1 MYISGGNMTDL
12 RMEIE
17 VHYEPL
23 LAEIHSRVS
32 QWLIDYKAGLWGKPY
47 ESKDLRLSKVE
58 AYLDDIPLWVL
69 LSVASNSAETLQ
81 TCSARLGSFLEDETI
96 LAIKTGAEILSIC
109 DGLGFS
115 IERPIYGEGNTFMVT
130 CKLDRLSEVLSLQAL
145 EFYPM
150 PELTIPSYSK
160 DASRVLLGH
169 RENRHNNGVNMS
181 VLSILSTVGYKL
193 TDIAKDVEPK
203 PEGVKQE
210 DWDNY
215 LSQSEIVKAELAN
228 KPFYFK
234 WAYDKRGRVYSHGYH
249 INIQSSEY
257 HKACLSF
264 SKSVELTDRGWY
276 WLKVDIANAF
286 GLDKELWADRVAFV
300 DSNIDAMLADIDG
313 WSEKADD
320 KLLAK
325 SALLAYRDSLASGKS
340 NHIVRLDATTSGP
353 QLMSVMAR
361 DIEGMERFNVI
372 GSSVRRDFYTE
383 VAQAIYDQTRDSK
396 LWGSNPD
403 FKKIRKDIKRSIMT
417 YYYNSEANPKAY
429 FGEDSKELKVFYDVM
444 ATSAKGAVELK
455 GYINSLWSDTKL
467 YNAWYLPDGHYAYC
481 PVMVQDKK
489 RVEVKEMKGGTATM
503 TVVCDVNKP
512 SHEPHRSLMPSTI
525 HSVDGLILRWVVEI
539 LNDQGIQVSPIHDSF
554 GVHAEHCDALR
565 EAYRK
570 CLARLYK
577 EDILNSIL
585 RQIQPDASFKL
596 PEYSEEVYQAIRGNT
611 EGYYIC

>member
-1 MYISGGNMTDL
+1 MVDL
-12 RMEIE
+12 KLEIE

-23 LAEIHSRVS
+23 LAEIHSRIS
-32 QWLIDYKAGLWGKPY
+32 KWLDDYRLGLWGKTY
-47 ESKDLRLSKVE
+47 ESKDIRLSKVE
-58 AYLDDIPLWVL
+58 ANLDDIPLWVL
-69 LSVASNSAETLQ
+69 VSVASNNPETLQ
-81 TCSARLGSFLEDETI
+81 TCSAHLGSFLEDETI
-96 LAIKTGAEILSIC
+96 LAIKTGTEILSIC

-115 IERPIYGEGNTFMVT
+115 IERPIYGEGNTFMVH
-130 CKLDRLSEVLSLQAL
+130 CHLDRLSEVLALQAL

-150 PELTIPSYSK
+150 PELAIPSYSK
-160 DASRVLLGH
+160 DASRVILGH

-181 VLSILSTVGYKL
+181 VLAILSTVGYKL

-203 PEGVKQE
+203 PEGVRDT
-210 DWDNY
+210 DWQNY
-215 LSQSEIVKAELAN
+215 LEQCEIVKAELGS
-228 KPFYFK
+228 KPFYFR
-234 WAYDKRGRVYSHGYH
+234 WAYDKRGRVYSRGYH
-249 INIQSSEY
+249 VNVQANEF

-264 SKSVELTDRGWY
+264 SKSVDLTDRGWY

-286 GLDKELWADRVAFV
+286 GLDKLTWDERVAFV
-300 DSNIDAMLADIDG
+300 DSNIDAMLADIDA
-313 WSEKADD
+313 WSAKADD
-320 KLLAK
+320 PLLAK
-325 SALLAYRDSLASGKS
+325 SALLAYQESLATGKS

-353 QLMSVMAR
+353 QLMSVMTR
-361 DIEGMERFNVI
+361 DIEGMQRFNVI
-372 GSSVRRDFYTE
+372 GNSVRRDFYTE
-383 VAQAIYDQTRDSK
+383 VAQAIYDQTRDSE

-489 RVEVKEMKGGTATM
+489 RIEIKEMKGGTATM

-525 HSVDGLILRWVVEI
+525 HSIDALMMRWVVEM
-539 LNDQGIQVSPIHDSF
+539 LDEKGIQVSPIHDSF

-577 EDILNSIL
+577 ENILNSIL
-585 RQIQPDASFKL
+585 RQIQPDAEFEL
-596 PEYSEEVYQAIRGNT
+596 PEYDPAVYEAIRNNT
-611 EGYYIC
+611 DGYYIC

>member
-1 MYISGGNMTDL
+1 MEVDMVDL
-12 RMEIE
+12 KLEIE

-23 LAEIHSRVS
+23 LAKIHSRVS
-32 QWLIDYKAGLWGKPY
+32 QWLSDYKSGLWGKTY
-47 ESKDLRLSKVE
+47 ESKDLRLAKVE
-58 AYLDDIPLWVL
+58 ANLEDIPLWVL
-69 LSVASNSAETLQ
+69 VSVASNTSETLQ
-81 TCSARLGSFLEDETI
+81 TCSARLGSFLEDETL

-115 IERPIYGEGNTFMVT
+115 IERPVYGQGNTFMVH
-130 CKLDRLSEVLSLQAL
+130 CHLGRLSEVLALQAL

-150 PELTIPSYSK
+150 PERVIPDCPKSN
-160 DASRVLLGH
+160 AQVLLGH
-169 RENRHNNGVNMS
+169 RENRHENTLNMS
-181 VLSILSTVGYKL
+181 VLSILGSVGYRL
-193 TDIAKDVEPK
+193 TPIAAMTEDK
-203 PEGVKQE
+203 PEGVRDT
-210 DWDNY
+210 DWQNY
-215 LSQSEIVKAELAN
+215 LDQCEIVKSELAN
-228 KPFYFK
+228 KPFYFR
-234 WAYDKRGRVYSHGYH
+234 WAYDKRGRVYSRGYH
-249 INIQSSEY
+249 INIQSSEF

-264 SKSVELTDRGWY
+264 SKLVELTDRGWY

-300 DSNIDAMLADIDG
+300 DSNIDAMLADIDA

-325 SALLAYRDSLASGKS
+325 SALLAYKESLVTGKS

-353 QLMSVMAR
+353 QLMSVMTR
-361 DIEGMERFNVI
+361 DIEGMQRFNVI
-372 GSSVRRDFYTE
+372 GSNARRDFYTE

-455 GYINSLWSDTKL
+455 SYINSLWSDTKL

-489 RVEVKEMKGGTATM
+489 RIEVKEMKGGTATM

-525 HSVDGLILRWVVEI
+525 HSIDALMMRWVVEI

-577 EDILNSIL
+577 EDILNNIL
-585 RQIQPDASFKL
+585 KQIQPDAEFEL
-596 PEYSEEVYQAIRGNT
+596 PEYDPAVYEAIRNNAD
-611 EGYYIC
+611 GYYIC

>member
-1 MYISGGNMTDL
+1 MVDL
-12 RMEIE
+12 KLEIE

-23 LAEIHSRVS
+23 LSEIHSRVS
-32 QWLIDYKAGLWGKPY
+32 QWLEDYRQSLWGKTY
-47 ESKDLRLSKVE
+47 ESKDIRLSKVE
-58 AYLDDIPLWVL
+58 AALENIPLWVL
-69 LSVASNSAETLQ
+69 LSIASNQQETLQ

-109 DGLGFS
+109 DGLGYQ
-115 IERPIYGEGNTFMVT
+115 IERPVYGEGNTFMVT
-130 CKLDRLSEVLSLQAL
+130 CKLNRLSEVLALQAL

-160 DASRVLLGH
+160 NTSRVLLGH

-181 VLSILSTVGYKL
+181 VLAILSTVGYKL
-193 TDIAKDVEPK
+193 TPIAAMTEDK
-203 PEGVKQE
+203 PEGVRDT

-215 LSQSEIVKAELAN
+215 LEQCEIVKAELAN

-234 WAYDKRGRVYSHGYH
+234 WAYDKRGRVYSKGYH
-249 INIQSSEY
+249 INIQANEY

-264 SKSVELTDRGWY
+264 SKEVELTDRGWY

-286 GLDKELWADRVAFV
+286 GLDKLTWDERVAYV
-300 DSNIDAMLADIDG
+300 DEHITDMLADIDA
-313 WSEKADD
+313 WSAKADD
-320 KLLAK
+320 PLLAK
-325 SALLAYRDSLASGKS
+325 SALLAYRESLATGKS

-353 QLMSVMAR
+353 QLMSVMTR
-361 DIEGMERFNVI
+361 DIEGMKRFNVI

-383 VAQAIYDQTRDSK
+383 VATAIYDQTRDSK
-396 LWGSNPD
+396 LWGTNPD
-403 FKKIRKDIKRSIMT
+403 FKSIRKDIKQSIMT

-444 ATSAKGAVELK
+444 ETSATGAVALK
-455 GYINSLWSDTKL
+455 KYINSLWSDTKL

-489 RVEVKEMKGGTATM
+489 RVEIKEMKGGTATM

-525 HSVDGLILRWVVEI
+525 HSIDALMMRWVVEM

-577 EDILNSIL
+577 EDILNNIL
-585 RQIQPDASFKL
+585 RQIQPDAEFEL
-596 PEYSEEVYQAIRGNT
+596 PEYDPAVYEAIRNNT
-611 EGYYIC
+611 DGYYIC

>member
-1 MYISGGNMTDL
+1 MVDL
-12 RMEIE
+12 KLEIE

-23 LAEIHSRVS
+23 LAEIHKRISK
-32 QWLIDYKAGLWGKPY
+32 WLDEYRQGLWGKTY
-47 ESKDLRLSKVE
+47 ESKDIRIAKVE
-58 AYLDDIPLWVL
+58 AALEDIPLWVL
-69 LSVASNSAETLQ
+69 LSIASNQQETLQ
-81 TCSARLGSFLEDETI
+81 TCSARLGSFLEDETL

-115 IERPIYGEGNTFMVT
+115 IERPIYGKGNTFMVT
-130 CKLDRLSEVLSLQAL
+130 CKLDRLSEVLALQAL

-150 PELTIPSYSK
+150 PELAIPDCPKSN
-160 DASRVLLGH
+160 AQVLLGH
-169 RENRHNNGVNMS
+169 RENRHENTLNMS
-181 VLSILSTVGYKL
+181 VLSILGSVGYRL
-193 TDIAKDVEPK
+193 TPIAAMIEPK
-203 PEGVKQE
+203 PEGVRDT
-210 DWDNY
+210 DWENY
-215 LSQSEIVKAELAN
+215 LEQYEIVKAELAN

-234 WAYDKRGRVYSHGYH
+234 WAYDKRGRVYSKGYH
-249 INIQSSEY
+249 INIQANEY
-257 HKACLSF
+257 HKACLQF
-264 SKSVELTDRGWY
+264 SKSVDLTDRGWY

-286 GLDKELWADRVAFV
+286 GLDKELWANRVAFV
-300 DSNIDAMLADIDG
+300 DSNIDDMLADIDG

-320 KLLAK
+320 PLLAK
-325 SALLAYRDSLASGKS
+325 SALLAYKESLVSGKS

-361 DIEGMERFNVI
+361 DIEGMQRFNVI
-372 GSSVRRDFYTE
+372 GSDTRRDFYTE
-383 VAQAIYDQTRDSK
+383 VATAIYDQTKDSK

-403 FKKIRKDIKRSIMT
+403 FKKIRKGIKDSLMT
-417 YYYNSEANPKAY
+417 YFYNSEANPKAY

-455 GYINSLWSDTKL
+455 GYINSLWSDKVL
-467 YNAWYLPDGHYAYC
+467 ANSWYLPDGHYAHC

-489 RVEVKEMKGGTATM
+489 RVEIKEMKGGTATM

-512 SHEPHRSLMPSTI
+512 SHEPHRSLCPNVV
-525 HSVDGLILRWVVEI
+525 HSADSLVARWVIEI

-585 RQIQPDASFKL
+585 RQIQPDAEFEL
-596 PEYSEEVYQAIRGNT
+596 PEYSEEIYQAIRNNT
-611 EGYYIC
+611 DGYYIC

>member
-1 MYISGGNMTDL
+1 MVDL
-12 RMEIE
+12 KLEIE

-23 LAEIHSRVS
+23 LSEIHSRVS
-32 QWLIDYKAGLWGKPY
+32 QWLEDYRQSLWGKTY
-47 ESKDLRLSKVE
+47 ESKDIRLSKVE
-58 AYLDDIPLWVL
+58 AALENIPLWVL
-69 LSVASNSAETLQ
+69 LSIASNQQETLQ

-109 DGLGFS
+109 DGLGYQ
-115 IERPIYGEGNTFMVT
+115 IERPVYGEGNTFMVT
-130 CKLDRLSEVLSLQAL
+130 CKLNRLSEVLALQAL

-160 DASRVLLGH
+160 NTSRVLLGH

-181 VLSILSTVGYKL
+181 VLAILSTVGYKL
-193 TDIAKDVEPK
+193 TPIAAMTEDK
-203 PEGVKQE
+203 PEGVRDT

-215 LSQSEIVKAELAN
+215 LEQCEIVKAELAN

-234 WAYDKRGRVYSHGYH
+234 WAYDKRGRVYSKGYH
-249 INIQSSEY
+249 INIQANEY

-264 SKSVELTDRGWY
+264 SKEVELTDRGWY

-286 GLDKELWADRVAFV
+286 GLDKLTWDERVAYV
-300 DSNIDAMLADIDG
+300 DEHITDMLADIDA
-313 WSEKADD
+313 WSAKADD
-320 KLLAK
+320 PLLAK
-325 SALLAYRDSLASGKS
+325 SALLAYRESLATGKS

-353 QLMSVMAR
+353 QLMSVMTR
-361 DIEGMERFNVI
+361 DIEGMKRFNVI

-383 VAQAIYDQTRDSK
+383 VATAIYDQTRDSK
-396 LWGSNPD
+396 LWGTNPD
-403 FKKIRKDIKRSIMT
+403 FKSIRKDIKQSIMT

-444 ATSAKGAVELK
+444 ETSATGAVALK
-455 GYINSLWSDTKL
+455 KYINSLWSDTKL

-489 RVEVKEMKGGTATM
+489 RVEIKEMKGGTATM

-525 HSVDGLILRWVVEI
+525 HSIDALMMRWVVEM

-577 EDILNSIL
+577 EDILNNIL
-585 RQIQPDASFKL
+585 RQIQPDAEFEL
-596 PEYSEEVYQAIRGNT
+596 PEYDSAVYEAIRNNT
-611 EGYYIC
+611 DGYYIC

>member
-1 MYISGGNMTDL
+1 MVDL
-12 RMEIE
+12 KLEIE

-23 LAEIHSRVS
+23 LSEIHSRIS
-32 QWLIDYKAGLWGKPY
+32 KWLEEYHLGLWGKTY

-58 AYLDDIPLWVL
+58 ANLDDIPLWVL
-69 LSVASNSAETLQ
+69 LSIASNQQETLQ

-115 IERPIYGEGNTFMVT
+115 IERPVYGQGNTFMVH
-130 CKLDRLSEVLSLQAL
+130 CHLDRLSEVLALQAL

-150 PELTIPSYSK
+150 PELAIPSYSK

-181 VLSILSTVGYKL
+181 VLAILSTVGYKL

-203 PEGVKQE
+203 PEGVRDT

-215 LSQSEIVKAELAN
+215 LSQSEIVKDALGS

-234 WAYDKRGRVYSHGYH
+234 WAYDKRGRVYSKGYH

-257 HKACLSF
+257 HKACLQF
-264 SKSVELTDRGWY
+264 SKSVALTDRGWY

-286 GLDKELWADRVAFV
+286 GLDKLTWDERVVYV
-300 DSNIDAMLADIDG
+300 DEHITDMLADIDG
-313 WSEKADD
+313 WSAKADD
-320 KLLAK
+320 PLLAK
-325 SALLAYRDSLASGKS
+325 SALLAYKESLVSGKS

-353 QLMSVMAR
+353 QIMSVLTR
-361 DIEGMERFNVI
+361 DVAGMERFNVI

-383 VAQAIYDQTRDSK
+383 VATAIYDQTRDSK
-396 LWGSNPD
+396 LWGETPS
-403 FKKIRKDIKRSIMT
+403 FKNIRKDIKASIMT
-417 YYYNSEANPKAY
+417 YFYNSEANPKAY

-503 TVVCDVNKP
+503 TVVCDVNKA
-512 SHEPHRSLMPSTI
+512 SNEPHRSLCPNLV
-525 HSVDGLILRWVVEI
+525 HSIDAVVMRWVVEI

-577 EDILNSIL
+577 EDILNGIL
-585 RQIQPDASFKL
+585 KQIQPDAKFEL
-596 PEYSEEVYQAIRGNT
+596 PEYDPAIYEAIRNNT
-611 EGYYIC
+611 DGYYIC

>member
-1 MYISGGNMTDL
+1 MVDI

-23 LAEIHSRVS
+23 LAEIHKRISK
-32 QWLIDYKAGLWGKPY
+32 WLEDYRLGLWGKTY
-47 ESKDLRLSKVE
+47 ESKDLRLAKVE
-58 AYLDDIPLWVL
+58 AYLEDIPLWVL
-69 LSVASNSAETLQ
+69 LSIASNQQETLQ
-81 TCSARLGSFLEDETI
+81 TCSARLGSFLEDETL

-109 DGLGFS
+109 DGLGYE
-115 IERPIYGEGNTFMVT
+115 IERPIYGEGNTFMVH
-130 CKLDRLSEVLSLQAL
+130 CHLDRLSEVLALQAL
-145 EFYPM
+145 EFHPM
-150 PELTIPSYSK
+150 PELAIPDCPKSN
-160 DASRVLLGH
+160 AQVLLGH
-169 RENRHNNGVNMS
+169 RENRHENSLNMS
-181 VLSILSTVGYKL
+181 VLSILGSVGYRL
-193 TDIAKDVEPK
+193 TPIATMVEPK
-203 PEGVKQE
+203 PEGVRDT

-215 LSQSEIVKAELAN
+215 LEQCEIVKSELAN

-234 WAYDKRGRVYSHGYH
+234 WAYDKRGRVYSKGYH
-249 INIQSSEY
+249 CNIQANEY

-264 SKSVELTDRGWY
+264 SKSVDLTDRGWY

-286 GLDKELWADRVAFV
+286 GLDKLTWDERVAYV
-300 DSNIDAMLADIDG
+300 DEHINDMLTDIDA
-313 WSEKADD
+313 WSAKADD
-320 KLLAK
+320 PLLAK
-325 SALLAYRDSLASGKS
+325 SALLAYKESLATGKS

-361 DIEGMERFNVI
+361 DTEGMQRFNVI
-372 GSSVRRDFYTE
+372 GSSIRRDFYTE

-396 LWGSNPD
+396 LWGETPS
-403 FKKIRKDIKRSIMT
+403 FKNIRKDIKASIMT
-417 YYYNSEANPKAY
+417 YFYNSEANPKAY

-512 SHEPHRSLMPSTI
+512 SHEPHRSLMPHVV
-525 HSVDGLILRWVVEI
+525 HSVDALMMRWVVEI

-585 RQIQPDASFKL
+585 RQIQPDAEFKL
-596 PEYSEEVYQAIRGNT
+596 PEYDPAIYEAIRNNT
-611 EGYYIC
+611 DGYYIC

>member
-1 MYISGGNMTDL
+1 MVDI

-17 VHYEPL
+17 VQYEPL

-32 QWLIDYKAGLWGKPY
+32 QWLIDYKSGLWGKTY
-47 ESKDLRLSKVE
+47 ESKDMRVAKVE
-58 AYLDDIPLWVL
+58 AALDDIPLWVL
-69 LSVASNSAETLQ
+69 ISVASNQQETLQ

-96 LAIKTGAEILSIC
+96 LAIKTGAELLSIC

-150 PELTIPSYSK
+150 PERIIPDCPKSN
-160 DASRVLLGH
+160 AQVLLGH
-169 RENRHNNGVNMS
+169 RENRHENTLNMS
-181 VLSILSTVGYKL
+181 VLAILSTVGYKL
-193 TDIAKDVEPK
+193 TPIATMTEDK
-203 PEGVKQE
+203 PEGVRDT

-215 LSQSEIVKAELAN
+215 LEQCEIVKAELAN
-228 KPFYFK
+228 KSFYFK
-234 WAYDKRGRVYSHGYH
+234 WAYDKRGRVYSKGYH
-249 INIQSSEY
+249 INIQANEY
-257 HKACLSF
+257 HKACLQF
-264 SKSVELTDRGWY
+264 SKSVALTDRGWY

-300 DSNIDAMLADIDG
+300 DNNIDDMLADIDG
-313 WSEKADD
+313 WSAKADD
-320 KLLAK
+320 PLLAK
-325 SALLAYRDSLASGKS
+325 SALLAYRDSLVTGKS
-340 NHIVRLDATTSGP
+340 SHIVRLDATTSGP
-353 QLMSVMAR
+353 QLMSVMTR
-361 DIEGMERFNVI
+361 DIEGMQRFNVI
-372 GSSVRRDFYTE
+372 GSDTRRDFYTE
-383 VAQAIYDQTRDSK
+383 VATAIYDQTRDSK
-396 LWGSNPD
+396 LWGETPS
-403 FKKIRKDIKRSIMT
+403 FKNIRKDIKASIMT
-417 YYYNSEANPKAY
+417 YFYNSEANPKAY
-429 FGEDSKELKVFYDVM
+429 FGEDSEELKVFYDVM
-444 ATSAKGAVELK
+444 ETSATGAVALK
-455 GYINSLWSDTKL
+455 SYINSLWSDKVL
-467 YNAWYLPDGHYAYC
+467 ANSWYLPDGHYAYC

-489 RVEVKEMKGGTATM
+489 RVEIKEMKGGTATM
-503 TVVCDVNKP
+503 TVVCDVNKA
-512 SHEPHRSLMPSTI
+512 SNEPHRSLCPNTI
-525 HSVDGLILRWVVEI
+525 HSIDAVVMRWVVEI

-585 RQIQPDASFKL
+585 KQIQPDARFEL

>member
-1 MYISGGNMTDL
+1 MVDL
-12 RMEIE
+12 KLEIE

-23 LAEIHSRVS
+23 LAEIHKRVS
-32 QWLIDYKAGLWGKPY
+32 QWLADYHQGLWGKTY
-47 ESKDLRLSKVE
+47 ESKDRRLAKVE
-58 AYLDDIPLWVL
+58 ANLDDIPLWVL
-69 LSVASNSAETLQ
+69 LSVASNSDETLQ

-115 IERPIYGEGNTFMVT
+115 IERPVYGEGNTFMVH
-130 CKLDRLSEVLSLQAL
+130 CHLDRLSEVLSLQTL

-150 PELTIPSYSK
+150 PELVIPSYSK
-160 DASRVLLGH
+160 DSSRVLLGH
-169 RENRHNNGVNMS
+169 RENRHSNSINMS
-181 VLSILSTVGYKL
+181 VLAILSTVGYKL
-193 TDIAKDVEPK
+193 TDIAKEIESK
-203 PEGVKQE
+203 PEGVRDT
-210 DWDNY
+210 DWQNY
-215 LSQSEIVKAELAN
+215 LEQCEIVKSELQG

-234 WAYDKRGRVYSHGYH
+234 WAYDKRGRVYSRGYH
-249 INIQSSEY
+249 IQIQANEF

-264 SKSVELTDRGWY
+264 SKEVELTDRGWY

-286 GLDKELWADRVAFV
+286 GLDKELWADRVEFV
-300 DSNIDAMLADIDG
+300 DSNIDAMLADIDA
-313 WSEKADD
+313 WSAKADEP
-320 KLLAK
+320 LLAK
-325 SALLAYRDSLASGKS
+325 SALLAYRDSLATGKS

-353 QLMSVMAR
+353 QLMSVMTR
-361 DIEGMERFNVI
+361 DIEGMQRFNVI

-383 VAQAIYDQTRDSK
+383 VATAIYDQTRDSK
-396 LWGSNPD
+396 LWGEIPS
-403 FKKIRKDIKRSIMT
+403 FKNIRKDIKSSIMT
-417 YYYNSEANPKAY
+417 YFYNSEANPKAY

-489 RVEVKEMKGGTATM
+489 RIEIKEMKGGTATM
-503 TVVCDVNKP
+503 TVVCDVNKS
-512 SHEPHRSLMPSTI
+512 SHEPHRSLMPHVV
-525 HSVDGLILRWVVEI
+525 HSVDALMMRWVVEI

-577 EDILNSIL
+577 EDILNNIL
-585 RQIQPDASFKL
+585 RQIQPDARFEL

>member
-1 MYISGGNMTDL
+1 MVDTRL
-12 RMEIE
+12 EIE

-23 LAEIHSRVS
+23 LSEIHKRISK
-32 QWLIDYKAGLWGKPY
+32 WLEDYRLGLWGKTY
-47 ESKDLRLSKVE
+47 ESKDSRLAKVE
-58 AYLDDIPLWVL
+58 ANLEDIPLWVL
-69 LSVASNSAETLQ
+69 LSIASNNPETLQ

-115 IERPIYGEGNTFMVT
+115 IERPVYGEGNTFMVH

-150 PELTIPSYSK
+150 PEKSIPSYSK

-169 RENRHNNGVNMS
+169 RENRHSNSINMS

-193 TDIAKDVEPK
+193 TDIAKEIEPK
-203 PEGVKQE
+203 PEGVRDT
-210 DWDNY
+210 DWQNY
-215 LSQSEIVKAELAN
+215 LKQCEIVKAELGS

-234 WAYDKRGRVYSHGYH
+234 WAYDKRGRVYSRGYH

-264 SKSVELTDRGWY
+264 SRSVDLTDRGWY
-276 WLKVDIANAF
+276 WLKIDIANAF
-286 GLDKELWADRVAFV
+286 GLDKEVWDKRVAYV
-300 DSNIDAMLADIDG
+300 DEHITDMLADIDA

-325 SALLAYRDSLASGKS
+325 SALLAYKESLVSGKS

-353 QLMSVMAR
+353 QLMSVVTR
-361 DIEGMERFNVI
+361 DIAGMERFNVI

-396 LWGSNPD
+396 LWGETPS
-403 FKKIRKDIKRSIMT
+403 FKNIRKDIKASIMT
-417 YYYNSEANPKAY
+417 YFYNSEANPKAY

-455 GYINSLWSDTKL
+455 GYINSLWLDTKL

-489 RVEVKEMKGGTATM
+489 RVEIKEMKGGTATM
-503 TVVCDVNKP
+503 TVVCDVNKA
-512 SHEPHRSLMPSTI
+512 SNEPHRSLTPNCI
-525 HSVDGLILRWVVEI
+525 HSIDAVVMRWIVEM
-539 LNDQGIQVSPIHDSF
+539 LDEKGIQVSPIHDSF

-585 RQIQPDASFKL
+585 RQIQPDAEFEL
-596 PEYSEEVYQAIRGNT
+596 PEYDPEIYEAIRNNT
-611 EGYYIC
+611 DGYYIC

>member
-1 MYISGGNMTDL
+1 MVDI
-12 RMEIE
+12 RVEIE

-32 QWLIDYKAGLWGKPY
+32 QWLVDYKSGLWGKTY
-47 ESKDLRLSKVE
+47 ESKDIRLAKVE
-58 AYLDDIPLWVL
+58 ANLDDIPLWVL

-115 IERPIYGEGNTFMVT
+115 IKRPVYGEGNTFMVT
-130 CKLDRLSEVLSLQAL
+130 CKLGRLSEMLSLQAL

-150 PELTIPSYSK
+150 PEQSIPSYSK
-160 DASRVLLGH
+160 DTSRVLLGH
-169 RENRHNNGVNMS
+169 RENRHSNPINMS
-181 VLSILSTVGYKL
+181 VLAILSTVGYKL
-193 TDIAKDVEPK
+193 TPIATMTENK
-203 PEGVKQE
+203 PEGVRQE
-210 DWDNY
+210 DWENY
-215 LSQSEIVKAELAN
+215 LKQCEIVKSELQG

-234 WAYDKRGRVYSHGYH
+234 WAYDKRGRVYSKGYH
-249 INIQSSEY
+249 INIQANEY

-264 SKSVELTDRGWY
+264 SKEVELTDRGWY

-286 GLDKELWADRVAFV
+286 GLDKELWADRVAYV
-300 DSNIDAMLADIDG
+300 DEHITDMLADIDG
-313 WSEKADD
+313 WAEKADD
-320 KLLAK
+320 PLLAK
-325 SALLAYRDSLASGKS
+325 SALLAYKESLATGKS

-353 QLMSVMAR
+353 QLMSVMTR
-361 DIEGMERFNVI
+361 DIEGMQRFNVI

-383 VAQAIYDQTRDSK
+383 VAQAIYDQTSDSK
-396 LWGSNPD
+396 LWGETPS
-403 FKKIRKDIKRSIMT
+403 FKNIRKDIKASIMT
-417 YYYNSEANPKAY
+417 YFYNSEANPKAY

-467 YNAWYLPDGHYAYC
+467 YNAWYLPDGHYAHC

-489 RVEVKEMKGGTATM
+489 RIEIKEMKGGTATM

-525 HSVDGLILRWVVEI
+525 HSIDALMMRWVVEM

-554 GVHAEHCDALR
+554 GVHAEHCDTLR

-585 RQIQPDASFKL
+585 KQIQPDAEFKL
-596 PEYSEEVYQAIRGNT
+596 PEYDPAIYEAIRNNT
-611 EGYYIC
+611 DGYYIC

>member
-1 MYISGGNMTDL
+1 MVDIHL
-12 RMEIE
+12 EIE

-32 QWLIDYKAGLWGKPY
+32 QWLSDYKAGLWGKTY
-47 ESKDLRLSKVE
+47 ESKDTRLAKVE
-58 AYLDDIPLWVL
+58 ANLEDIPLWVL
-69 LSVASNSAETLQ
+69 LSIASNQQETLQ

-109 DGLGFS
+109 DGLGYE
-115 IERPIYGEGNTFMVT
+115 IERPIYGEGNTFMVH
-130 CKLDRLSEVLSLQAL
+130 CHLDKLSEVLALQAL

-150 PELTIPSYSK
+150 PELVIPDCPKSN
-160 DASRVLLGH
+160 AQVLLGH
-169 RENRHNNGVNMS
+169 RENRHENTLNMS
-181 VLSILSTVGYKL
+181 VLSILGSVGYRL
-193 TDIAKDVEPK
+193 TPIATMTEDK
-203 PEGVKQE
+203 PEGVRQE

-215 LSQSEIVKAELAN
+215 LSQSEIVKAELAD

-234 WAYDKRGRVYSHGYH
+234 WAYDKRGRVYSKGYH
-249 INIQSSEY
+249 INIQANEY

-264 SKSVELTDRGWY
+264 SKEVELTDRGWY

-286 GLDKELWADRVAFV
+286 GLDKELWTDRVAFV
-300 DSNIDAMLADIDG
+300 DNNIDAMLADIDG
-313 WSEKADD
+313 WADKADD

-325 SALLAYRDSLASGKS
+325 SALLAYKESLVTGKS

-353 QLMSVMAR
+353 QLMSVMTR

-372 GSSVRRDFYTE
+372 GNSVRRDFYTE
-383 VAQAIYDQTRDSK
+383 VATAIYDQTRDSK
-396 LWGSNPD
+396 LWGSTPD

-489 RVEVKEMKGGTATM
+489 RVEIKEMKGGTATM

-512 SHEPHRSLMPSTI
+512 SHEPHRSLMPSTT
-525 HSVDGLILRWVVEI
+525 HSVDALMMRWVVEI

-585 RQIQPDASFKL
+585 KQIQPDAEFEL
-596 PEYSEEVYQAIRGNT
+596 PEYSEEIYQAIRGNT